1 VARVTGYSVA
11 ESKTTGHIGFMP
23 RPSLR
28 SHIVESALVE
38 FHSRGFHNCSVE
50 DITRAAGVP
59 KGSFYNHFAS
69 KDALAIEA
77 LQQYQARSV
86 WRTTDDAD
94 LPPLTR
100 LRNRFEATR
109 DVMIQRDFT
118 RGCLIGNMGTE
129 LADLNPGVAAEVRAS
144 LDFLSAATADLLR
157 DAQRAGDLAAHHDPD
172 VLGAFI
178 TDAWEGVVLR
188 TKVSKS
194 VLPID
199 GFFAILDQLFGETL

>member
-1 VARVTGYSVA
+1 
-11 ESKTTGHIGFMP
+11 M
-23 RPSLR
+23 R
-28 SHIVESALVE
+28 SHIVESALVQ

-86 WRTTDDAD
+86 WRTTDDAG

-100 LRNRFEATR
+100 LRNRFEAMR
-109 DVMIQRDFT
+109 EVLAERGYT

-129 LADLNPGVAAEVRAS
+129 LADLNAGISAEVRAS
-144 LDFLSAATADLLR
+144 LDFRSAATTELLR

-172 VLGAFI
+172 VLGPFI
-178 TDAWEGVVLR
+178 IDAWEGVVLR

-194 VLPID
+194 AQAIN
-199 GFFAILDQLFGETL
+199 GFFAVLDQLFGQTSS

>member
-1 VARVTGYSVA
+1 MA
-11 ESKTTGHIGFMP
+11 

-28 SHIVESALVE
+28 SNIVESALVE
-38 FHSRGFHNCSVE
+38 FHARGFHNCSVE

-69 KDALAIEA
+69 KDALAVEA

-86 WRTTDDAD
+86 WRTTDDAE

-100 LRNRFEATR
+100 LRNRFSAMRAVLEER
-109 DVMIQRDFT
+109 GFT

-129 LADLNPGVAAEVRAS
+129 LADLNPEITAEVRNS
-144 LDFLSAATADLLR
+144 LDFRSAAATELLSAAQA
-157 DAQRAGDLAAHHDPD
+157 AGDLAAHHDPG
-172 VLGAFI
+172 VLGPFLV
-178 TDAWEGVVLR
+178 DAWEGVVLR

-194 VLPID
+194 AQAID
-199 GFFAILDQLFGETL
+199 GFFAVLDQLFGETA